1 MIKAYSKLLRIPNVL
16 MVGLTLVLMRYT
28 IVAPM
33 LAVYSMELKL
43 PFIAFLCYVLS
54 TMLVAAAGYAIND
67 YYDRDLDLIN
77 RHKDDVIVG
86 EKVPAPK
93 VMLLYRIFNIV
104 ALVLAAYASYKSGV
118 FLLVVCYPIMIGLL
132 YFYTTTYKKQLL
144 IGNLIV
150 SLATALV
157 PVAVYLYE
165 IPPVMN
171 HYKYYILSAPINL
184 NVIGGWI
191 LAFSAFAFLSG
202 LSREIIK
209 DMEDFEGDRF
219 AGRNTVPL
227 VWGMKWAK
235 IISMLL
241 LFAIIAGIAVLYY
254 FFFLTAGMSDF
265 ISLVYF
271 TVFLVIPL
279 LYNLYQLYISKSVA
293 DYKFCGDL
301 LKVIMLAGIFYA
313 PIVWYILHK
322 TFEI

>member
-1 MIKAYSKLLRIPNVL
+1 MIKAYSKLFRIPNVL
-16 MVGLTLVLMRYT
+16 MIGLTLILMRYT

-43 PFIAFLCYVLS
+43 PFTAFLSYVLA

-67 YYDRDLDLIN
+67 YYDRNLDLIN
-77 RHKDDVIVG
+77 RDKDDIIVG

-93 VMLLYRIFNIV
+93 VLLLYRLFNIA
-104 ALVLAAYASYKSGV
+104 ALILAGYASYKSGV
-118 FLLVVCYPIMIGLL
+118 FLLVICYPIMIGLL

-150 SLATALV
+150 SVATALV

-165 IPPVMN
+165 IPPVLS
-171 HYKYYILSAPINL
+171 HYKYYILSSPINL

-191 LAFSAFAFLSG
+191 IAFSAFAFLSG

-219 AGRNTVPL
+219 AGRNTVPI
-227 VWGMKWAK
+227 VWGMRWAK
-235 IISMLL
+235 IIAMMLL
-241 LFAIIAGIAVLYY
+241 VLIVIGIALLYY
-254 FFFLTAGMSDF
+254 FFFFSSGISDF

-271 TVFLVIPL
+271 SAFLIIPL
-279 LYNLYQLYISKSVA
+279 IYNLYQLYISKSVA

-301 LKVIMLAGIFYA
+301 LKIIMLAGIFYA
-313 PIVWYILHK
+313 PVVWYILHK

>member
-1 MIKAYSKLLRIPNVL
+1 MIKAYSKLFRIPNVL
-16 MVGLTLVLMRYT
+16 MIGLTLVLMRYT

-33 LAVYSMELKL
+33 LAVYSMDLKL
-43 PFIAFLCYVLS
+43 QFLAFLCYVFS

-67 YYDRDLDLIN
+67 YYDRNLDLVN
-77 RHKDDVIVG
+77 RSKDDVIVG
-86 EKVPAPK
+86 DKVPAPK
-93 VMLLYRIFNIV
+93 VMMLYRILNVV
-104 ALVLAAYASYKSGV
+104 ALVLAGYASYKSGI
-118 FLLVVCYPIMIGLL
+118 FLLVICYPIMIGLL

-157 PVAVYLYE
+157 PIAVYLYE

-219 AGRNTVPL
+219 AGRNTVPI

-235 IISMLL
+235 IISI
-241 LFAIIAGIAVLYY
+241 AILGIIIVGIAMLYY
-254 FFFLTAGMSDF
+254 FFFLSSGISDF

-271 TVFLVIPL
+271 SAFLVVPL
-279 LYNLYQLYISKSVA
+279 FYNIYQLYISKSVA
-293 DYKFCGDL
+293 DYKFSGDL
-301 LKVIMLAGIFYA
+301 LKVIMLAGILYA
-313 PIVWYILHK
+313 PVVWYILHK

>member
-1 MIKAYSKLLRIPNVL
+1 

-43 PFIAFLCYVLS
+43 PFTAFLCYVVA

-67 YYDRDLDLIN
+67 YYDRNLDLVN
-77 RHKDDVIVG
+77 RAKDDVIVG
-86 EKVPAPK
+86 EKISAQN
-93 VMLLYRIFNIV
+93 VMLLYRILNIA
-104 ALVLAAYASYKSGV
+104 ALVLAGYASYKSGIL
-118 FLLVVCYPIMIGLL
+118 FLVVCYPVMIGLL

-157 PVAVYLYE
+157 PVAVYLFE
-165 IPPVMN
+165 LPPVLS

-219 AGRNTVPL
+219 AGRNTVPI
-227 VWGMKWAK
+227 VWGMQWAK
-235 IISMLL
+235 IIAMSL
-241 LFAIIAGIAVLYY
+241 LFIIIAGIAALYY
-254 FFFLTAGMSDF
+254 FFFLSSGMSDF
-265 ISLVYF
+265 ISLIYF
-271 TVFLVIPL
+271 SAFLVIPL
-279 LYNLYQLYISKSVA
+279 LYNLYQLFISKTVA

-301 LKVIMLAGIFYA
+301 LKIIMLAGILYA
-313 PIVWYILHK
+313 PVVWYILFK